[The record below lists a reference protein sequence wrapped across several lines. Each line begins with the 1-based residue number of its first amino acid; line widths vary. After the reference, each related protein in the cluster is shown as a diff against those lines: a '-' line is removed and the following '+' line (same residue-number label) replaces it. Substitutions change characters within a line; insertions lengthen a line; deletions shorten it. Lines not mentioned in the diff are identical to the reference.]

1 MRNATNKIVRTN
13 VSSSAM
19 TFTFKR
25 YMASGLLTKYEASIE
40 QLPMR
45 EAVKYNSIKNGKWT
59 ATELKV
65 HLQQFKYN
73 FIRLVVSQAVRTSP
87 RGQPASSLSKREMI

>member
-1 MRNATNKIVRTN
+1 
-13 VSSSAM
+13 M

-25 YMASGLLTKYEASIE
+25 FMASGLLTKYEASIE

-73 FIRLVVSQAVRTSP
+73 FTSLHFI
-87 RGQPASSLSKREMI
+87 SLHSTSYSHFLFLSFRQK